1 MKMDSITILTNFR
14 EIFEALFL
22 EEKFIYKYLVLFD
35 RLIKDDNIPIKCYE
49 ETNNIVIDLSK
60 HLDNLESLSTSMFD
74 LPCDLMFDLYCRY
87 CVLKE
92 YLIKNETITVSSY
105 KSQKL
110 FVELLNSIW
119 VLGIP
124 TFTRK
129 LV

>member
-1 MKMDSITILTNFR
+1 MNSITILTNFR
-14 EIFEALFL
+14 DIFEALFL
-22 EEKFIYKYLVLFD
+22 EEKFISKYLVLFD
-35 RLIKDDNIPIKCYE
+35 RLIKDDNIPVKCYE
-49 ETNNIVIDLSK
+49 ETNDIVINLSEHLEDL
-60 HLDNLESLSTSMFD
+60 EFLSNAVFD

-92 YLIKNETITVSSY
+92 YLVKYEKITVSSY

-119 VLGIP
+119 LLGIP